1 MMNETVKLHD
11 VQPSD
16 CDVWVLA
23 GQSNME
29 GCALLAEALAPDP
42 RVMAFT
48 SAGIWTLAEEPLH
61 RHWESY
67 TPVHQALMRPGLPVE
82 KRDWT
87 DAALAAE
94 AARTRTQGAG
104 LGLAFGRAMADAT
117 GRPVGLIPAAHGG
130 TTLEQWSPEGKVKGT
145 ASLYGA
151 MLDRIHR
158 AGGRLRGILWYQG
171 ESDAGCPELA
181 ASYEERL
188 ADWIA
193 AVRADLQMPQLP
205 VIVVQLARRA
215 MGSLNTPEQDAG
227 WDTVRGVQ
235 ASIPDKIPMTAL
247 VGTLDLGLVD
257 TVHLDTA
264 AQIRLGRRLATVAR
278 RLDSLPGKD
287 CSPRI
292 RQVETVSN
300 PIFGLGGLRIRCSG
314 VTGAW
319 QPQHHMAGFGI
330 YRADGAAH
338 PDCWVIDA
346 SRDPEEGSVIRLI
359 LNAPPDASAWLGYG
373 RGADPHCNVTD
384 EADLP
389 LPADLLPCA
398 TVSR

>member
-1 MMNETVKLHD
+1 MSIKLHD
-11 VQPSD
+11 IRQSD

-29 GCALLAEALAPDP
+29 GAAMLAGALSPDP
-42 RVMAFT
+42 RVRVFT
-48 SAGIWTLAEEPLH
+48 SAGIWTVAEEPLH

-67 TPVHQALMRPGLPVE
+67 TPVHQALMRPGLPAE
-82 KRDWT
+82 KRSWH
-87 DAALAAE
+87 DAVLAEE
-94 AARTRTQGAG
+94 ADRTRTQGAG
-104 LGLAFGRAMADAT
+104 LGLAFGLAMVEAT

-130 TTLEQWSPEGKVKGT
+130 TTLAQWSPDGKAQGT

-151 MLDRIHR
+151 MLDRIHH

-171 ESDAGCPELA
+171 ESDAGCPETA
-181 ASYEERL
+181 ANYGKRL
-188 ADWIA
+188 ADWIR

-235 ASIPDKIPMTAL
+235 ARLPDTIPLTAT
-247 VGTLDLGLVD
+247 VGALDLGLVD
-257 TVHLDTA
+257 TVHLDTV
-264 AQIRLGRRLATVAR
+264 AQIRLGRRLATVAL
-278 RLDSLPGKD
+278 RLESFPGQA

-292 RQVETVSN
+292 GQVELVAN
-300 PIFGLGGLRIRCSG
+300 PIFGLGGLRLRCSG

-330 YRADGAAH
+330 YRADGTVH

-346 SRDPEEGSVIRLI
+346 SRDPEEESAIRLI
-359 LNAPPDASAWLGYG
+359 LNAPPEGSAWLGFG
-373 RGADPHCNVTD
+373 RGADPYCNVID

-389 LPADLLPCA
+389 LLADLVPCFEEGTA
-398 TVSR
+398 